1 MNNMIWPEPL
11 KSGDKVAITA
21 PSSPVSD
28 EKLAV
33 SIESVKFL
41 GLEPVVMSSCRMHH
55 GYLAGSDSQRADDI
69 NAAFC
74 DNDIKGIF
82 CLRGG
87 YGTTRILPMIDF
99 DMIRKNP
106 KVFIGYSDISSL
118 HFNINQK
125 SGLITFHGP
134 MPTTDY
140 RVHEGFTNDSLRSC
154 LFTPEKL
161 REVTNPAGEKI
172 HLLRGGTASGRLVG
186 GNLSLMAG
194 TLGSPYEV
202 DTKGKILFIEDVD
215 EQPFRID
222 KMLTALSLAGKFR
235 DCAGII
241 LGTFER
247 CEEKEHPALSLME
260 IFEEVVLPWDKPT
273 ILNLR
278 AGHIYPQSTLP
289 MGAEIMLEADE
300 SNSNDKVDIRLV
312 SDIG

>member
-11 KSGDKVAITA
+11 KPGDKVAITA
-21 PSSPVSD
+21 PSSPVPE
-28 EKLAV
+28 EKMEMSV
-33 SIESVKFL
+33 ESIKFL
-41 GLEPVVMSSCRMHH
+41 GLEPVVMPSCYMSH
-55 GYLAGSDSQRADDI
+55 GYLAGPDTQRAKDI
-69 NAAFC
+69 NDAFS
-74 DNDIKGIF
+74 DETIKGIF

-87 YGTTRILPMIDF
+87 YGTTRILPMLDF
-99 DMIRKNP
+99 EMIKNNP

-125 SGLITFHGP
+125 CNLVTFHGP

-140 RVHEGFTNDSLRSC
+140 RVHEGFTNDSLRNC
-154 LFTPEKL
+154 LFTPNKL
-161 REVTNPAGEKI
+161 KTITNPEGEVIKV
-172 HLLRGGTASGRLVG
+172 LKEGFAKGTLVG

-202 DTKGKILFIEDVD
+202 DTKGTILFIEDVD
-215 EQPFRID
+215 EEPFRLD

-235 DCAGII
+235 DCEGVI

-247 CEEKEHPALSLME
+247 CVTEDHPALTLEE
-260 IFEEVVLPWDKPT
+260 IFNEVVLPWNKPT

-289 MGAEIMLEADE
+289 MGAEVSFDASE
-300 SNSNDKVDIRLV
+300 SITHISVL
-312 SDIG
+312 

>member
-1 MNNMIWPEPL
+1 MEVSMNNNNMIMPRPL
-11 KSGDKVAITA
+11 KPGDKVAITA

-28 EKLAV
+28 DKMKM
-33 SIESVKFL
+33 SIESIKFL
-41 GLEPVVMSSCRMHH
+41 GLEPVVMPSCHMSH
-55 GYLAGSDSQRADDI
+55 GYLAGLDKQRADDI
-69 NAAFC
+69 NAAFA
-74 DNDIKGIF
+74 DNTIKGIF

-87 YGTTRILPMIDF
+87 YGTTRILPLLDF
-99 DMIRKNP
+99 DIIKSNP
-106 KVFIGYSDISSL
+106 KIFIGYSDISSL

-125 SGLITFHGP
+125 CGLITFHGP

-140 RVHEGFTNDSLRSC
+140 RVHEGFTNDSLRAC
-154 LFTPEKL
+154 LFAPEKL
-161 REVTNPAGEKI
+161 KRISNPEGEKI
-172 HLLRGGTASGRLVG
+172 IPLREGFAKGTLVG

-215 EQPFRID
+215 ELPFRLD

-235 DCAGII
+235 DCEGII

-247 CEEKEHPALSLME
+247 CEQADHPSLTLRE

-289 MGAEIMLEADE
+289 MGAEVSFEAKDGIKNI
-300 SNSNDKVDIRLV
+300 SVLY
-312 SDIG
+312 

>member
-1 MNNMIWPEPL
+1 MNNMIWPRPL
-11 KSGDKVAITA
+11 KKGDKVAITA
-21 PSSPVSD
+21 PSSPVPD
-28 EKLAV
+28 EKLTV
-33 SIESVKFL
+33 SIESIKYL
-41 GLEPVVMSSCRMHH
+41 GLEPVVMPSCHMHH
-55 GYLAGSDSQRADDI
+55 GYLAGPDKQRAEDI
-69 NAAFC
+69 NTAFTSE
-74 DNDIKGIF
+74 DINGIF

-99 DMIRKNP
+99 DMIRENP
-106 KVFIGYSDISSL
+106 KIFIGYSDISSL

-125 SGLITFHGP
+125 SNLITFHGP

-140 RVHEGFTNDSLRSC
+140 RVHEGFTNDSLKTC
-154 LFTPEKL
+154 LFAPENL
-161 REVTNPAGEKI
+161 QAITNPPGEKI
-172 HLLRGGTASGRLVG
+172 QVLRSGKASGKLVG

-222 KMLTALSLAGKFR
+222 KMLTALSLAGKFS
-235 DCAGII
+235 DCEGII

-247 CEEKEHPALSLME
+247 CTETEHPTLSLAE
-260 IFEEVVLPWDKPT
+260 IFEEVVLPHDKPT

-289 MGAEIMLEADE
+289 MGADISLDADGNCAE
-300 SNSNDKVDIRLV
+300 VKLV
-312 SDIG
+312 SGKINVL